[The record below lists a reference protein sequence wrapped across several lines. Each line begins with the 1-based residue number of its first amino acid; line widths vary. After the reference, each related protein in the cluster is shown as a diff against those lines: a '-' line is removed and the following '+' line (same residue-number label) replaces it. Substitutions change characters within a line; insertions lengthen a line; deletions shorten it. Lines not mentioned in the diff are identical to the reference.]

1 VRRLAVTVRAVVTLR
16 VVTAAC
22 DKPKPL
28 EADLQASIRREIE
41 EGSRRVMEL
50 KDDWADRSEF
60 RI

>member
-1 VRRLAVTVRAVVTLR
+1 VRAVVTLR

-22 DKPKPL
+22 DEPKPL

-41 EGSRRVMEL
+41 EGSRRVMEQ
-50 KDDWADRSEF
+50 KDDWADRLKL